1 MAAPAPVPA
10 AGPAPAVAPAGAAPL
25 VGAPAAGMP
34 APASPPPCGAPVPT
48 AALTAPDLEA
58 AKLAGE
64 TARHYGTMRFTMFTV
79 FTTVAAALIAVPFT
93 QGGSLFVHANEFQL
107 WLLCAAGL
115 ATSLLFGLAEYRIS
129 YLVVFYQRAAYD
141 QGALPGPCGHRRWS
155 LVVGFVMLL
164 PSILTAAFWLLLLT
178 GRIVA
183 PELVPAAE

>member
-1 MAAPAPVPA
+1 MTAPVPVPA
-10 AGPAPAVAPAGAAPL
+10 AGPAPAA
-25 VGAPAAGMP
+25 APAAGVP
-34 APASPPPCGAPVPT
+34 APQASAPPCGAPVSA
-48 AALTAPDLEA
+48 AALTPPGLEA

-107 WLLCAAGL
+107 WVLCTAGL

-129 YLVVFYQRAAYD
+129 YLVVFYQRVAYEE
-141 QGALPGPCGHRRWS
+141 GALPTPCGHQGWA
-155 LVVGFVMLL
+155 LVVGFIMLL
-164 PSILTAAFWLLLLT
+164 PSLLTAAFWLLLLT

-183 PELVPAAE
+183 PELMPAAE